1 MTVGMGRVRKCGKVY
16 DERRREL
23 DADIFTVRLTVRAG
37 SATSAL
43 TVSKCENFDI
53 FCH

>member
-23 DADIFTVRLTVRAG
+23 DADNLVRLTVRG
-37 SATSAL
+37 GRWG
-43 TVSKCENFDI
+43 VS
-53 FCH
+53 HLLPQP